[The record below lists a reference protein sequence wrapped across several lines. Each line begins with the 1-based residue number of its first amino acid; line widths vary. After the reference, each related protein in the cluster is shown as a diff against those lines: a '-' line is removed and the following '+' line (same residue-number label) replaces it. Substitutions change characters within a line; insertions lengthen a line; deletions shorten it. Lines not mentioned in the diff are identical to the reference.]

1 MKQEQKKNPSIF
13 CNLVL
18 SLAFYVPYHQ
28 SQKFLTEESP
38 PLLFLGFSAAK
49 NSLYSVSLPGCEEGL
64 VCSLL
69 LNHSGLWFTPW
80 MLTEHLLSLCS
91 SPQARGQHSTA
102 GACVCVFMSSFHACV
117 SLHVLWFINWMCVY
131 SFYNMCFCSVQKRH
145 LSLPLMVI

>member
-1 MKQEQKKNPSIF
+1 MKQEEKKNPIF

-28 SQKFLTEESP
+28 SQKFLTEKSP
-38 PLLFLGFSAAK
+38 PLLFLSFSAARK
-49 NSLYSVSLPGCEEGL
+49 SLYSVSLPGCEEEV

-102 GACVCVFMSSFHACV
+102 GACVCVCLCLVFMSVYSYMCFDSWTECAYIVFITCV
-117 SLHVLWFINWMCVY
+117 SVVCRKDISLSTSWWF
-131 SFYNMCFCSVQKRH
+131 
-145 LSLPLMVI
+145 